1 MHKWPRRTAAM
12 LVLGLMSG
20 AGTACAD
27 DLFQGTL
34 TPVGGQ
40 WQLERCNAVRTR
52 YTLLLPEAASAQL
65 EQAWRSRQGQPVQA
79 GVLGTVCA
87 EGEHW
92 RLQVSTVLTLV
103 PGSCH
108 LADMF

>member
-1 MHKWPRRTAAM
+1 
-12 LVLGLMSG
+12 
-20 AGTACAD
+20 
-27 DLFQGTL
+27 QGTL

-40 WQLERCNAVRTR
+40 WQLERCNAVRTH
-52 YTLLLPEAASAQL
+52 YMLLLPEAAMAQL

-79 GVLGTVCA
+79 GVLGTVSA

-92 RLQVSTVLTLV
+92 RLQVSSVVTLA